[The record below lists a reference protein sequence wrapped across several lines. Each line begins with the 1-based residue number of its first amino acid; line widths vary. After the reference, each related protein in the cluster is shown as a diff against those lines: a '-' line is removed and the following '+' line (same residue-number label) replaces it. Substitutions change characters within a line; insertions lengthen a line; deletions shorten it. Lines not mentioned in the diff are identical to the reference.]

1 MDIVKRASFFHP
13 QARLDE
19 RTFEAIF
26 FEHYD
31 RIYAVLFRL
40 TGDPDEAD
48 DLAAE
53 TFWRLL
59 ERPPALDGNLGGWLY
74 RVATRLGYNHL
85 RANRRRSQYEAQAG
99 LDEQRSAG
107 EEPAG
112 EVERLDE
119 RRRVHAVLKEMALR
133 DVQILILRHSGLSYR
148 EIAAAVGI
156 ADASVG
162 TLLARAEERFE
173 KLYTKGSRDAS

>member
-1 MDIVKRASFFHP
+1 MENVKRVSRFHP

-26 FEHYD
+26 YEHYD

-53 TFWRLL
+53 VFWRLL
-59 ERPPALDGNLGGWLY
+59 VRPPALDGNLGGWLY

-85 RANRRRSQYEAQAG
+85 RASRRRSQHEALAG
-99 LDEQRSAG
+99 LENQPAAG
-107 EEPAG
+107 DDPAG
-112 EVERLDE
+112 EAERLDE
-119 RRRVHAVLKEMALR
+119 RRRVRVVLRQMPLR
-133 DVQILILRHSGLSYR
+133 DVQILILRHSGLPYR
-148 EIAAAVGI
+148 EIAAAVGV
-156 ADASVG
+156 ASASVG
-162 TLLARAEERFE
+162 TLLARAEKRFE
-173 KLYTKGSRDAS
+173 ELYAKES

>member
-1 MDIVKRASFFHP
+1 MDNVKRASFLHP

-19 RTFEAIF
+19 RTFETIF
-26 FEHYD
+26 YEHYH

-59 ERPPALDGNLGGWLY
+59 VRPPALDGNLGGWLY

-85 RANRRRSQYEAQAG
+85 RGSRRRSQYEAQAESG
-99 LDEQRSAG
+99 QDKD
-107 EEPAG
+107 PVD

-119 RRRVHAVLKEMALR
+119 RRRVRAVLRQMPLR
-133 DVQILILRHSGLSYR
+133 DVQILILRHSDLPYR
-148 EIAAAVGI
+148 EIAAAVGV
-156 ADASVG
+156 AEASVG
-162 TLLARAEERFE
+162 SLLARAEKRFE
-173 KLYTKGSRDAS
+173 ELYKKGNRDAS